1 MSEYLSTVVQ
11 NPPNDKE
18 FKKFV
23 LEVSKTLSADIV
35 RTYFQDEHDKRI
47 LEYFRGF
54 PLVLAKVLEQ
64 IVKNVPLVDVGERQM
79 LNAEAEHYYRCQ
91 EPIKQYHQRFFG
103 KYPELAEDMEV
114 GSKLVKFTNAL
125 MYAVMK
131 RNELTPDMKHFYAST
146 GAKAFQDI
154 AFIEQKQEITDILA
168 PRISYLNQLKEENL
182 PVNSNS
188 LPVIGTNNI
197 YFKLYFTY
205 KQKKRLQEWLAY
217 NDITPSPAKV
227 VNFMSGQNQ
236 QVEINPERLHHLA
249 YLIFRLN
256 TDTPKLFELN
266 FGKGVFKHFQ
276 EHIFPFSKKGEK
288 RELKDFKREVIS
300 KNSPKTPVI
309 TTVEALLT
317 DLKKK

>member
-11 NPPNDKE
+11 NPPNDRE

-23 LEVSKTLSADIV
+23 LEVSKTLSVDIV

-47 LEYFRGF
+47 LEYFKGF

-91 EPIKQYHQRFFG
+91 EPIKQYHQRFFS

-168 PRISYLNQLKEENL
+168 PRISYLNQLKEENH
-182 PVNSNS
+182 PVDIDS
-188 LPVIGTNNI
+188 PVKETKNI
-197 YFKLYFTY
+197 YFKLHLNY
-205 KQKKRLQEWLAY
+205 KQKKRLQEWLAFQ
-217 NDITPSPAKV
+217 KV
-227 VNFMSGQNQ
+227 TTAPVKLINFMSGENQ
-236 QVEINPERLHHLA
+236 QVEVNPERLHHLA
-249 YLIFRLN
+249 YLIFKLN
-256 TDTPKLFELN
+256 SDRPKLLELN

-276 EHIFPFSKKGEK
+276 EYTFPLLRKGER
-288 RELKDFKREVIS
+288 RELKLFKREVVN
-300 KNSPKTPVI
+300 KKAPKTHVL
-309 TTVEALLT
+309 TAVDALLT
-317 DLKKK
+317 DLRGL